1 MKRTSLLVL
10 VLLVGAIVLS
20 ACSAPATTTIATTAA
35 PAETQPA
42 ETTTSAEPITLSF
55 WNGFTG
61 PDGEILKQ
69 IVERFNETNDKNI
82 TIKMDVMGWDVLGQ
96 KLPTAIATD
105 TAPDMA
111 LLIGDTIPQ
120 YINEEALQNMDDFW
134 SATGLNSSNY
144 VKSVLDAG
152 VYNGKTYALPMQF
165 NLIYLYWNK
174 QLFKDAGL
182 DPETPPTTMEELADY
197 AVKLTDSSKNQF
209 GFGMPVKGA
218 PQYWTSFFWNNGGDL
233 FDTNTKKSLLNSPE
247 NISTLAWMQDLAMNK
262 KVTPTGATGADT
274 DALMTSGQ
282 LGMYINGPWLINGL
296 KSGNI
301 DFGITV
307 PPKGPKG
314 QSVISGQIGF
324 VIPSSNT
331 KTKIACYEFIKYWM
345 SDEIMKEWSL
355 KNGFPAWSNSVLAD
369 PDIQNDPIQSKIAS
383 LSSLGRAYN
392 PGAFTAVGSIDNDA
406 LWPMIEAALTTK
418 ESPNTLIENASSQIE
433 EIFANN

>member
-1 MKRTSLLVL
+1 MKRLSVFVMVL
-10 VLLVGAIVLS
+10 VSLTVLLT
-20 ACSAPATTTIATTAA
+20 ACGAPATSTTPTSNA
-35 PAETQPA
+35 PTSTSSETNN
-42 ETTTSAEPITLSF
+42 SAEPVKLSF

-69 IVERFNETNDKNI
+69 IVDRFNQSNSKSI
-82 TIKMDVMGWDVLGQ
+82 TIEMDVMGWDVLGQ
-96 KLPTAIATD
+96 KLPTAIATA

-120 YINEEALQNMDDFW
+120 YINEEALQSLDDFW
-134 SATGLNSSNY
+134 SLTGLTKTDY
-144 VKSVLDAG
+144 VQNVLDAG
-152 VYNGKTYALPMQF
+152 VFNGTTYALPMQF

-174 QLFKDAGL
+174 QLFRDAGL
-182 DPETPPTTMEELADY
+182 DPEKPPATMDELAEY
-197 AVKLTDSSKNQF
+197 AVKLTNSAKNQF

-218 PQYWTSFFWNNGGDL
+218 PQYWTSFFWNNGGEL
-233 FDTNTKKSLLNSPE
+233 FDTQAKKSLLDSE
-247 NISTLAWMQDLAMNK
+247 ANIATLAWLQDLAYNK

-301 DFGITV
+301 DFGITA

-314 QSVISGQIGF
+314 HVVISGEIGF
-324 VIPSSNT
+324 VVPASGKST
-331 KTKIACYEFIKYWM
+331 KEACYEFIKYWM
-345 SDEIMKEWSL
+345 SDAVMKEWSL

-369 PDIQNDPIQSKIAS
+369 PEIMNDPIQSNIAS
-383 LSSLGRAYN
+383 LNSLGRAYN
-392 PGAFTAVGSIDNDA
+392 PGAYAAISAIDGDA
-406 LWPMIEAALTTK
+406 LWPMIEAALTTN
-418 ESPNTLIENASSQIE
+418 EAPATLIDTASAQID